1 MKSYKRHNPEPLERC
16 IAALL
21 LLLLIANVAAQPIP
35 NPGPPPTADIT
46 NTAALTNTAP
56 NTNSIAARL
65 EAIRAAARAAA
76 ANAGATNVAAPQP
89 RPAFPAAPVPIP
101 GQPTRLAPSPAA
113 TPVAAPGVDDPNL
126 LATSPPQIQTPATAQ
141 AGELPVILSFKN
153 APLEQ
158 IFDMYS
164 QLTGRVVLYPTQ
176 LQTQAITVTSSE
188 INLTTLEAIH
198 AIEGAL
204 SLNGVT
210 LIPLGERFVK
220 AVPAAQSIQEAPPI
234 NEGPVK
240 DLPEAE
246 QFITQVVSLKV
257 VPPSEVAAVFGSFSK
272 TPGGIIPIDASMILV
287 LRDYASNIKR
297 MMELIEQIDVQ
308 PESAYVLEVVPIKYG
323 KVSDFFNTMNS
334 LIGGSAGVSGMP
346 VTGSGAARAG
356 TTGVGSR
363 SLGTGGRTLG
373 STSRSGTSSRYGQ
386 GQSALQRGA
395 GGVQTQQAGLT
406 PGGVQQ
412 PGGSTTFQQRLQQ
425 IVSRAAG
432 DDQIE
437 LLSDARIVPDERS
450 NSLIVYANR
459 QDMVMITN
467 IVSKVDVLLAQVLIE
482 GIVLAVNLTDRQ
494 ELGVSWLQKPK
505 QFGNDFSGAGVIN
518 NGLGFLSAITNFPSG
533 QPTGFNYFGS
543 IGQDFEVA
551 IRAFA
556 SDGRVR
562 ILQQPRVQTS
572 HAVPGYFFSGSTVPY
587 VTGFTDYGFGTGVS
601 SRSTVEQVEVGVR
614 LEVIPYI
621 TPDGLVV
628 LDIFQDIS
636 QLGEFV
642 QIDQNQVPTT
652 TSRNAQAT
660 LSVRDGE
667 TIILGGYIEETRNS
681 GKSGVPILKDIP
693 VLGNLF
699 RSKTDNN
706 SRTELIL
713 LMHVTILKNPA
724 DAGVQADTEK
734 SKMPGISAAEEEF
747 LKSGT
752 KKHTF

>member
-1 MKSYKRHNPEPLERC
+1 MNSSIRPTPASLLWRG
-16 IAALL
+16 ATLLALL
-21 LLLLIANVAAQPIP
+21 LVSSATAQDLPQTA
-35 NPGPPPTADIT
+35 GPPPTAET
-46 NTAALTNTAP
+46 NATAAAQTAP
-56 NTNSIAARL
+56 ATNSVAARL
-65 EAIRAAARAAA
+65 EAIRAARNAAA
-76 ANAGATNVAAPQP
+76 LSAP
-89 RPAFPAAPVPIP
+89 PAFPTPTPLPVPGQAVRATP
-101 GQPTRLAPSPAA
+101 VGQPTALPATGPGADEAGLLSTNPPGTPAA
-113 TPVAAPGVDDPNL
+113 
-126 LATSPPQIQTPATAQ
+126 PPAD
-141 AGELPVILSFKN
+141 LPVVLRFKN

-158 IFDMYS
+158 IFDLYS

-176 LQTQAITVTSSE
+176 LQTQAITVSSSE

-210 LIPLGERFVK
+210 LIPLGERFMK

-234 NEGPVK
+234 NQGSVK

-257 VPPSEVAAVFGSFSK
+257 VPPSEVASVFTSFSK

-308 PESAYVLEVVPIKYG
+308 PESAYALEVVPIKYG

-334 LIGGSAGVSGMP
+334 LIGGSSAAGGMP
-346 VTGSGAARAG
+346 VTGASRTGA
-356 TTGVGSR
+356 TGVGSR
-363 SLGTGGRTLG
+363 SLGTSGRSLG
-373 STSRSGTSSRYGQ
+373 SSSRYGSSSGTSRYNQ
-386 GQSALQRGA
+386 GQSGLQRGMT
-395 GGVQTQQAGLT
+395 GGVQAQQAGLT
-406 PGGVQQ
+406 TPGVQ
-412 PGGSTTFQQRLQQ
+412 PGGSSTFQQRLQQ

-482 GIVLAVNLTDRQ
+482 GIVLAVNISDSQ
-494 ELGVSWLQKPK
+494 EVGVSWLQKPK
-505 QFGNDFSGAGVIN
+505 QFGNDFSGAGVVN
-518 NGLGFLSAITNFPSG
+518 NGLGFLSALTNFPSG
-533 QPTGFNYFGS
+533 QPSGFNYFGS
-543 IGQDFEVA
+543 IGEDFEVA
-551 IRAFA
+551 VRAFA

-562 ILQQPRVQTS
+562 ILQRPRVQTS

-587 VTGFTDYGFGTGVS
+587 VTGFYDYGYGGGLST
-601 SRSTVEQVEVGVR
+601 RSQVEQVEVGVR
-614 LEVIPYI
+614 LEVVPYI

-667 TIILGGYIEETRNS
+667 TIILGGYIEETKNS
-681 GKSGVPILKDIP
+681 GKTGVPILKDIP
-693 VLGNLF
+693 GLGALF
-699 RSKTDNN
+699 RSKTEKN

-724 DAGVQADTEK
+724 DAGIQADAEK
-734 SKMPGISAAEEEF
+734 AKLPGISAAEEEF
-747 LKSGT
+747 NQSG
-752 KKHTF
+752 KKKKPLNF

>member
-1 MKSYKRHNPEPLERC
+1 VNLKNHPTWIQLAGRLLASM
-16 IAALL
+16 LL
-21 LLLLIANVAAQPIP
+21 LLASAASAQPLP
-35 NPGPPPTADIT
+35 VPGGAPPAVDT
-46 NTAALTNTAP
+46 NATS
-56 NTNSIAARL
+56 TNSIAARL
-65 EAIRAAARAAA
+65 EAIRAARNAAQAAA
-76 ANAGATNVAAPQP
+76 AGQTPAPVPLPTLPQP
-89 RPAFPAAPVPIP
+89 RPNAGQGAMGAAAPTTESPEP
-101 GQPTRLAPSPAA
+101 GM
-113 TPVAAPGVDDPNL
+113 
-126 LATSPPQIQTPATAQ
+126 LATNPARSADDG
-141 AGELPVILSFKN
+141 APDLPVVLRFKN

-158 IFDMYS
+158 IFDLYS

-176 LQTQAITVTSSE
+176 LQTQAVTVTSSE
-188 INLTTLEAIH
+188 INLTTQEAVE

-204 SLNGVT
+204 ALNSVT
-210 LIPLGERFVK
+210 LIPLGERFIK
-220 AVPAAQSIQEAPPI
+220 AVPAAQGIQEAPPI
-234 NEGPVK
+234 NQGPVK
-240 DLPEAE
+240 DLPETE
-246 QFITQVVSLKV
+246 QFITQVVPLKV
-257 VPPSEVAAVFGSFSK
+257 VPPSEVANVFSSFSK

-323 KVSDFFNTMNS
+323 KVSDFFFTMNS
-334 LIGGSAGVSGMP
+334 LISGSAASGMP
-346 VTGSGAARAG
+346 VTGSSRTG
-356 TTGVGSR
+356 TTGSSVGSR

-373 STSRSGTSSRYGQ
+373 SYNRSGTGSSRYGNQ
-386 GQSALQRGA
+386 NTLQQQRGMA
-395 GGVQTQQAGLT
+395 GGVQAQQAGLT
-406 PGGVQQ
+406 TPTGAQAT
-412 PGGSTTFQQRLQQ
+412 GSTSFQQRLQQ

-437 LLSDARIVPDERS
+437 LLSDARIVPDEKS

-482 GIVLAVNLTDRQ
+482 GIVLAVNITDRQ
-494 ELGVSWLQKPK
+494 ELGVSWLQKPR
-505 QFGNDFSGAGVIN
+505 QFGEDFAGAGVIN

-533 QPTGFNYFGS
+533 QPSGFNYLGS
-543 IGQDFEVA
+543 IGEDIEVA

-556 SDGRVR
+556 SDGKVR
-562 ILQQPRVQTS
+562 ILQRPRVQTS

-587 VTGFTDYGFGTGVS
+587 VTGFYDYGFSGSFST
-601 SRSTVEQVEVGVR
+601 RSQVEQVEVGVR

-681 GKSGVPILKDIP
+681 GKSGVPILKDLP
-693 VLGNLF
+693 LLGNFF

-706 SRTELIL
+706 TRTELIL

-724 DAGVQADTEK
+724 DAGLQADAEK
-734 SKMPGISAAEEEF
+734 TKMHGITAAEEEF
-747 LKSGT
+747 KRSDEERKDLK
-752 KKHTF
+752 F

>member
-1 MKSYKRHNPEPLERC
+1 VNPPNRLNLEPLERSLVT
-16 IAALL
+16 LL
-21 LLLLIANVAAQPIP
+21 LLLFISTATTQPVPPPGTTPTVTVTNVTPATNPAAAQ
-35 NPGPPPTADIT
+35 
-46 NTAALTNTAP
+46 
-56 NTNSIAARL
+56 L
-65 EAIRAAARAAA
+65 EAIRARRAAA
-76 ANAGATNVAAPQP
+76 AQAAPPAFPGAATLPSPGASPPTNADGLPTTTPAAELDTDEAGLLSTDPRNVAA
-89 RPAFPAAPVPIP
+89 
-101 GQPTRLAPSPAA
+101 
-113 TPVAAPGVDDPNL
+113 
-126 LATSPPQIQTPATAQ
+126 AQ
-141 AGELPVILSFKN
+141 GADLPVILRFKN

-158 IFDMYS
+158 IFDLYS

-188 INLTTLEAIH
+188 IPLTPLEAVN

-204 SLNGVT
+204 ALNAVT
-210 LIPLGERFVK
+210 LIPLGERFTK

-234 NEGPVK
+234 NQGPVK
-240 DLPEAE
+240 DLPESE
-246 QFITQVVSLKV
+246 QFITQVVPLKV
-257 VPPSEVAAVFGSFSK
+257 VPPSEVAAVFSSFSK

-323 KVSDFFNTMNS
+323 KVSDFFYTMNS

-346 VTGSGAARAG
+346 VTGASRTG

-363 SLGTGGRTLG
+363 SLGTSGRTLG
-373 STSRSGTSSRYGQ
+373 TSGRTSGAAGRYSQ
-386 GQSALQRGA
+386 GQMGAQRGVV
-395 GGVQTQQAGLT
+395 GGVQAQQAGLT
-406 PGGVQQ
+406 TPGMQ
-412 PGGSTTFQQRLQQ
+412 PGGTTSFQQRLQQ
-425 IVSRAAG
+425 IVSRASG
-432 DDQIE
+432 DQEIE

-482 GIVLAVNLTDRQ
+482 GIVLAVNLSDSQ
-494 ELGVSWLQKPK
+494 ELGVSWLQKPR
-505 QFGNDFSGAGVIN
+505 QFGNDFAGAGVIN
-518 NGLGFLSAITNFPSG
+518 NSLGFLSALTNFPSG
-533 QPTGFNYFGS
+533 QPSGFSYFGS
-543 IGQDFEVA
+543 IGEDVEVA
-551 IRAFA
+551 VRAFA

-562 ILQQPRVQTS
+562 ILQRPRVQTS

-587 VTGFTDYGFGTGVS
+587 VTGFYDYGFGTSVGT
-601 SRSTVEQVEVGVR
+601 RSQVEQVEVGVR
-614 LEVIPYI
+614 LEVVPYI

-660 LSVRDGE
+660 LSVRDGD

-681 GKSGVPILKDIP
+681 NKSGVPILKDIP
-693 VLGNLF
+693 GLGALF
-699 RSKTDNN
+699 RSKTDRN

-724 DAGVQADTEK
+724 DAGMQTNTEK
-734 SKMPGISAAEEEF
+734 SKLPGIAEAEEEF
-747 LKSGT
+747 RQDGRKQTPLK
-752 KKHTF
+752 F

>member
-1 MKSYKRHNPEPLERC
+1 MNVPTCNYPEILKRGITAVLVMLFITNPL
-16 IAALL
+16 
-21 LLLLIANVAAQPIP
+21 AQPVP
-35 NPGPPPTADIT
+35 QPVRPPALAVT
-46 NTAALTNTAP
+46 NAAP
-56 NTNSIAARL
+56 VTNSIAARL
-65 EAIRAAARAAA
+65 EAIRAARAAA
-76 ANAGATNVAAPQP
+76 GQGP
-89 RPAFPAAPVPIP
+89 PAFPTAPLPSS
-101 GQPTRLAPSPAA
+101 QPPQTLPSPAVS
-113 TPVAAPGVDDPNL
+113 PPSAAGTTEAGML
-126 LATSPPQIQTPATAQ
+126 TTSPPTNRTAVLDQ
-141 AGELPVILSFKN
+141 ASQLPVVLSFKN

-164 QLTGRVVLYPTQ
+164 RLTGRVVLYPTQ

-188 INLTTLEAIH
+188 IDLSPLEATH

-210 LIPLGERFVK
+210 LIPLGEKFVK
-220 AVPAAQSIQEAPPI
+220 AVPAAQSIQEGPPM

-240 DLPEAE
+240 DLPESE
-246 QFITQVVSLKV
+246 QFITQVVPLKV
-257 VPPSEVAAVFGSFSK
+257 ALPSEVATVFSTFTK
-272 TPGGIIPIDASMILV
+272 TPGGIIPIDASRILV

-297 MMELIEQIDVQ
+297 MMELIRQIDVQ

-323 KVSDFFNTMNS
+323 KVSDFFTTMNS
-334 LIGGSAGVSGMP
+334 LISGNSSGYAGTP
-346 VTGSGAARAG
+346 VTGTGRAGAA
-356 TTGVGSR
+356 GVGSR
-363 SLGTGGRTLG
+363 SLGTSGRSLG
-373 STSRSGTSSRYGQ
+373 SSGRYGSSSGRYSQ
-386 GQSALQRGA
+386 GQSGL
-395 GGVQTQQAGLT
+395 GGNFQAQQAGLT
-406 PGGVQQ
+406 GTGTQ
-412 PGGSTTFQQRLQQ
+412 PGGSTFQQRLQQ

-459 QDMVMITN
+459 QDMEMITN

-482 GIVLAVNLTDRQ
+482 GIVLAVNLTDRE
-494 ELGVSWLQKPK
+494 ELGMSWLQKPK
-505 QFGNDFSGAGVIN
+505 QFGNDSAGAGVIN

-533 QPTGFNYFGS
+533 QPSGFNYFGS
-543 IGQDFEVA
+543 LGQDFEVSM
-551 IRAFA
+551 RAFA

-562 ILQQPRVQTS
+562 ILQRPRVQTS

-587 VTGFTDYGFGTGVS
+587 VTGFYDYGGISGGYGT
-601 SRSTVEQVEVGVR
+601 RSQVEQVEVGVR
-614 LEVIPYI
+614 LEVVPYI

-693 VLGNLF
+693 LLGTFF
-699 RSKTDNN
+699 RSKTENN

-724 DAGVQADTEK
+724 DAGVQADAEK
-734 SKMPGISAAEEEF
+734 AKLPGISAAEQEF
-747 LKSGT
+747 LKSST
-752 KKHTF
+752 KKHSF

>member
-1 MKSYKRHNPEPLERC
+1 
-16 IAALL
+16 
-21 LLLLIANVAAQPIP
+21 
-35 NPGPPPTADIT
+35 
-46 NTAALTNTAP
+46 
-56 NTNSIAARL
+56 
-65 EAIRAAARAAA
+65 
-76 ANAGATNVAAPQP
+76 
-89 RPAFPAAPVPIP
+89 
-101 GQPTRLAPSPAA
+101 
-113 TPVAAPGVDDPNL
+113 
-126 LATSPPQIQTPATAQ
+126 
-141 AGELPVILSFKN
+141 
-153 APLEQ
+153 
-158 IFDMYS
+158 
-164 QLTGRVVLYPTQ
+164 
-176 LQTQAITVTSSE
+176 
-188 INLTTLEAIH
+188 
-198 AIEGAL
+198 
-204 SLNGVT
+204 
-210 LIPLGERFVK
+210 
-220 AVPAAQSIQEAPPI
+220 
-234 NEGPVK
+234 
-240 DLPEAE
+240 
-246 QFITQVVSLKV
+246 
-257 VPPSEVAAVFGSFSK
+257 
-272 TPGGIIPIDASMILV
+272 MILV

-308 PESAYVLEVVPIKYG
+308 PESAYILEVVPIKYG

-334 LIGGSAGVSGMP
+334 LIGGAASVSGMP
-346 VTGSGAARAG
+346 VTGTGAARTG
-356 TTGVGSR
+356 TSGVGSR

-373 STSRSGTSSRYGQ
+373 STSRSSSRYGQ
-386 GQSALQRGA
+386 GQSGLQRGVT
-395 GGVQTQQAGLT
+395 GGFQSQQAGLT
-406 PGGVQQ
+406 PGGVQT
-412 PGGSTTFQQRLQQ
+412 GGSTTFQQRLQQ
-425 IVSRAAG
+425 IVNRAAG

-482 GIVLAVNLTDRQ
+482 GIVLAVNITDRQ

-518 NGLGFLSAITNFPSG
+518 NGLGFLSALTNFPSG

-551 IRAFA
+551 VRAFA

-562 ILQQPRVQTS
+562 ILQRPRVQTS

-693 VLGNLF
+693 LLGNLF

-713 LMHVTILKNPA
+713 LMHVTILKNPSG
-724 DAGVQADTEK
+724 AGVQADAEK
-734 SKMPGISAAEEEF
+734 AKLPGISAAEEEF
-747 LKSGT
+747 LKSGA